1 MCGITGALWNTPQKA
16 LDGATLKRMV
26 ESLRHRGPDDEGD
39 WRSEFRLLEAN
50 EVRPGVA
57 LGFRRLSIIDLEG
70 GAQPMK
76 DGHGNV
82 LTYNGEIYNYLELR
96 QELGQENFRTSCDTE
111 VILVGY
117 RRWGEAVVDKLRGM
131 FSFALWDEA
140 NQRLFCARDRFGI
153 KPFYYAEQ
161 EGVFTFA
168 SEPKALLPFLPEVA
182 TDHEGLMDYLVVQF
196 CLAGKTLFRHVRE
209 LEAVRDLANIELLV
223 DMLPER
229 VGSPLSVNSLCRDL
243 EVSHRAVSNWLE
255 ILSRLYFS
263 FRLPPY
269 THRAIRGLKKEQK
282 TYLWDWSLVSD
293 PGPRLE
299 NMLASHLL
307 KLCHH
312 LEDVE
317 GRAAKL
323 HYLRDRNGRELDF
336 LVTVDKKPWFA
347 VEAKTTETAI
357 GSPLRYFRD
366 RLHIPH
372 VYQCVLHGTRT
383 YVQDGVTVVP
393 AYRFLEAVA

>member
-1 MCGITGALWNTPQKA
+1 M
-16 LDGATLKRMV
+16 
-26 ESLRHRGPDDEGD
+26 H
-39 WRSEFRLLEAN
+39 
-50 EVRPGVA
+50 
-57 LGFRRLSIIDLEG
+57 
-70 GAQPMK
+70 
-76 DGHGNV
+76 
-82 LTYNGEIYNYLELR
+82 
-96 QELGQENFRTSCDTE
+96 
-111 VILVGY
+111 
-117 RRWGEAVVDKLRGM
+117 
-131 FSFALWDEA
+131 
-140 NQRLFCARDRFGI
+140 AR
-153 KPFYYAEQ
+153 
-161 EGVFTFA
+161 
-168 SEPKALLPFLPEVA
+168 ALLPIIREDLAEKMVFLAGPRQVGKTTLARQVLELEGAGAYFSWDNIQHRRAARAGQWPEPPALLVLDELHKQRGWKRWLKGEYDA
-182 TDHEGLMDYLVVQF
+182 HVGEYRYLVTGSARLDVSRRGGDSLQGRYHHHRLHPF
-196 CLAGKTLFRHVRE
+196 SVRELAGLLPGAEPGQPLALGTGAGSAKESTTQLLERGGFPEPFLSGSERSRRRWRKERSERFVREDVRE